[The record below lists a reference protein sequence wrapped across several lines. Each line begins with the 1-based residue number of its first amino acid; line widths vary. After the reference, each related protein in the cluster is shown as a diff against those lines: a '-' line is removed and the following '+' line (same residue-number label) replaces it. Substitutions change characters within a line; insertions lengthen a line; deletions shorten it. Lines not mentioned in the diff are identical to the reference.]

1 MLPVNKEGIFM
12 NINEYR
18 EKLISG
24 KLDSQL
30 ELLYKKNGTA
40 KQRARYVEALDSF
53 SQTYPERGDIHVYSA
68 SGRTEIGGNH
78 TDHQHGC
85 VIAAAV
91 NLDVIGVAAF
101 HNEGVIRIKSKG
113 YEPFEVTLSDL
124 GIQKGEE
131 GSAAIVRGIAA
142 RFAQMGVE
150 IGGFDMYT
158 TSDVIQGSG
167 ISSSAAF
174 ENLISTSID
183 SYYNENRAG
192 AVEIAKI
199 GQFAENVY
207 FGKNSGLMD
216 QLVSSVG
223 GFVFIDFADVDD
235 PAIEK
240 VDFDLESAGCKLII
254 TDTKGSHCDLTAD
267 YDAVRSE
274 MEAVAEY
281 FGKSFLRETDEA
293 QFWEKM
299 PDIRRKTSDRAVMRA
314 AHFFADSR
322 RAGAEKQALAEG
334 DFGRFLALVNES
346 GDSSMDLLQNLYSVR
361 KPTNQEIPLAIMA
374 GKRIL
379 GGRGAIRVHGGGFAG
394 TIQAFVP
401 DDLADAYQAEM
412 DRIFGENSCYI
423 MTVRPVGGIEI
434 A

>member
-1 MLPVNKEGIFM
+1 MFDEKNLAAKLSTEKAKEEFH
-12 NINEYR
+12 
-18 EKLISG
+18 
-24 KLDSQL
+24 
-30 ELLYKKNGTA
+30 LLYGGGEDVAQEEAARYTALLYDYVRYFGKNGA
-40 KQRARYVEALDSF
+40 EPAFF
-53 SQTYPERGDIHVYSA
+53 SSP
-68 SGRTEIGGNH
+68 GRTEIIGNH
-78 TDHQHGC
+78 TDHNSGL
-85 VIAAAV
+85 VLAAAV
-91 NLDVIGVAAF
+91 TLDTLAAAAPTDDGIITLYSAGYAKPFIVDTRDLDKKDEEKNTTFALIRGVCRKLK
-101 HNEGVIRIKSKG
+101 NMG
-113 YEPFEVTLSDL
+113 YT
-124 GIQKGEE
+124 
-131 GSAAIVRGIAA
+131 
-142 RFAQMGVE
+142 
-150 IGGFDMYT
+150 IGGFNAAV
-158 TSDVIQGSG
+158 TSRVLGGSG
-167 ISSSAAF
+167 LSSSAAF